1 MYGKLH
7 CYIGDGK
14 GKTTAAMGLA
24 MRAVENGLSVCVCQF
39 LKDGESAELKGLK
52 KLGVDVMV
60 APMEGFYKDLA
71 AEDKAQTCTESTDLC
86 ECLCEKAKSLDL
98 LVLDEFLWA
107 TTMEIIPEETAEKVL
122 DACKDA
128 CELVLTGA
136 CAPDW
141 ILERADYL
149 TEMNKLKHPFDLEV
163 PARSGIE
170 F

>member
-24 MRAVENGLSVCVCQF
+24 VRAVGNGLSVCVCQF
-39 LKDGESAELKGLK
+39 LKDGESAELKCLET
-52 KLGVDVMV
+52 LGVDVML
-60 APMEGFYKDLA
+60 APMEGFYMDLA
-71 AEDKAQTCTESTDLC
+71 AEDKAQTCTESNDLC
-86 ECLCEKAKSLDL
+86 ACICAKAKQYDL

-107 TTMEIIPEETAEKVL
+107 VTMEILPDETVQMVL
-122 DACKDA
+122 DACKDS

-149 TEMNKLKHPFDLEV
+149 TEMNKLKHPFDLEI
-163 PARSGIE
+163 PARRGIE